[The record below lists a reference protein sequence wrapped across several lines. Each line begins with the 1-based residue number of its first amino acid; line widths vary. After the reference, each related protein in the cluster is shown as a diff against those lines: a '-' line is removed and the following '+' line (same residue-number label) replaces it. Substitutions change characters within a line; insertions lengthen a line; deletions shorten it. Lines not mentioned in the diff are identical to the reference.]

1 MSKKESL
8 KGLSKIKTVAGMKR
22 RASINTQSL
31 TYLDLYVIVQEKERL
46 AQEKK
51 RLVSRLSDIDERLKQ
66 LNGQIADLQ
75 KNIGLEKHASLAEQ
89 KKVKTKTDRGK
100 SKAGSGE
107 KEWNVVNLGY

>member
-1 MSKKESL
+1 MSKQGNI
-8 KGLSKIKTVAGMKR
+8 KGLSKIKTVASMKR
-22 RASINTQSL
+22 RASVNRQSL

-51 RLVSRLSDIDERLKQ
+51 RLVSRLSNIDERLKQ
-66 LNGQIADLQ
+66 LNNQISDLQ
-75 KNIGLEKHASLAEQ
+75 KNIGLEKQASLAEQ

-100 SKAGSGE
+100 SKVRSGE